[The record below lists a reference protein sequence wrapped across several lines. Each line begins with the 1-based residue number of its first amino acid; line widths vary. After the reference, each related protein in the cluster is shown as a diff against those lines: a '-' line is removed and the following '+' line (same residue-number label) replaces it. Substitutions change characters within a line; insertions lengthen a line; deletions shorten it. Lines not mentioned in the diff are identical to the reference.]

1 MRKIIASI
9 VIGVLGSSCV
19 AFAQESGF
27 RDVNGDGKVTI
38 ATFGDSLTFG
48 IGDGIPP
55 GSFFES
61 LPEGTSGPGYPGRLS
76 RLLGVPVS
84 NGGVP
89 GEEFVTAGK
98 FRFPAVVTARR
109 PDYIVFL
116 EGSNDSVRK
125 VTRGEYARDLQ
136 RVINVARAEGVEIVV
151 LTVPPP
157 VGVHAALAPFVDAFS
172 SAVLELA
179 SLNEV
184 LVGDLAR
191 AWKSTCPDLEECR
204 FYSIPE
210 GLHPN
215 TLGYT
220 AIAQV
225 VASAL
230 LGIDIFLPTGAS
242 DLETALGLN
251 PGDVVVKPDIAAPSA
266 EANGESK

>member
-1 MRKIIASI
+1 M
-9 VIGVLGSSCV
+9 
-19 AFAQESGF
+19 AQESGF
-27 RDVNGDGKVTI
+27 RDINGDGKVTV

-48 IGDGIPP
+48 IGDGVPP
-55 GSFFES
+55 GTFYES

-76 RLLGVPVS
+76 KLLGVPVS

-89 GEEFVTAGK
+89 GEEFITAGK
-98 FRFPAVVTARR
+98 FRFPNIVTARH
-109 PDYIVFL
+109 PDYMVFL
-116 EGSNDSVRK
+116 EGSNDGVKK
-125 VTRGEYARDLQ
+125 VTRGEYARELQ

-157 VGVHAALAPFVDAFS
+157 VGVHAAQAPFIDAFS

-179 SLNEV
+179 ALNEV
-184 LVGDLAR
+184 LLGDLAR
-191 AWKSTCPDLEECR
+191 AWRSTCPDLEQCR

-225 VASAL
+225 VASTL
-230 LGIDIFLPTGAS
+230 FGIDIFTPTGAS
-242 DLETALGLN
+242 DLEAALGLN
-251 PGDVVVKPDIAAPSA
+251 PGDVVVRPDSA
-266 EANGESK
+266 TPAVTPEGEVK